1 MKNLFI
7 NVATNEKNPNWEK
20 SIARQE
26 PIRKKENDVRSEF
39 DRDYTRIIHSNAYKR
54 LKHKTQVFFSPDN
67 DHICTRSEH
76 VTHVESISYSI
87 ASYLGLNTELTRAIA
102 VSHDIGH
109 SPFGHSGEKILSRI
123 SQKDLGKTF
132 WHEQNGLH
140 FVDSI
145 ELLESQDGYIKNLNL
160 TYAVRDGII
169 SHCGEIDQ
177 NALKPRDE
185 YIDLNDYEYPNQYM
199 PYTWEGCVVKMSDKI
214 SYIGRDIQDAITL
227 GILDTHLED
236 LKQLLKPIQDE
247 KEINNSAIIN
257 YLVSDL
263 CQNSSPEKGL
273 CFSESAFEL
282 MNKIKEFNYK
292 HIYFSNRVKPA
303 MKYFEL
309 GINEIY
315 DTLKSCYSTGI
326 TMFNIKKLERF
337 YPKLSNGFYNYLENY
352 SDFSNRENLK
362 LKNKVIFDVNDF
374 NSYCE
379 SIIYY
384 ISGMT
389 DNFAIEIYNE
399 IIGF

>member
-160 TYAVRDGII
+160 TYADRDGII

-199 PYTWEGCVVKMSDKI
+199 PYTWEGCVVKISDKI

-309 GINEIY
+309 VINEIY
-315 DTLKSCYSTGI
+315 DTLKSCYFTGI

>member
-20 SIARQE
+20 AIARQE

-185 YIDLNDYEYPNQYM
+185 YINLNDYEYPNQYM
-199 PYTWEGCVVKMSDKI
+199 PYTWEGCVVKISDKI

-236 LKQLLKPIQDE
+236 LKQLLRPIQDE

-257 YLVSDL
+257 YLVLDL

-282 MNKIKEFNYK
+282 MNEIKEFNYK

-309 GINEIY
+309 VINEIY
-315 DTLKSCYSTGI
+315 DTLKSCYSKGI

-362 LKNKVIFDVNDF
+362 LKNKIIFDVNDF